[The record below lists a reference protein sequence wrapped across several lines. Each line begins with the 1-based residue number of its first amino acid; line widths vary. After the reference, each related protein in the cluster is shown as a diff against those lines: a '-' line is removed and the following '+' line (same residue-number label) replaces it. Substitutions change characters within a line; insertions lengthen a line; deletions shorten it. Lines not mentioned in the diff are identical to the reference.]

1 MIVLKNKSNFLI
13 NRNNNDDILDVSW
26 KKQDKSKRVNKTSST
41 IHFLELSWYWT
52 DLRMNK
58 KSGLIIREE
67 WFDVEQCHTQNA
79 FISFFELES
88 GLILIMTYFHNE
100 TFMTRIRE
108 IWSIQHFIDFSIN
121 YQDMSSDIGLFGL
134 SPRANNLAVNLALK
148 GVSVTVGNRSS
159 DMVQMIIS
167 KWIED
172 KRMYEIVWKEGSRRV
187 GDWSKGCELLKDIV
201 DDIGEW
207 ILFNVE

>member
-88 GLILIMTYFHNE
+88 GLILIMIYFHNE
-100 TFMTRIRE
+100 LSWQEFERFDQFNISLISQSIIKICHQISVYLDYHLVLIILLL
-108 IWSIQHFIDFSIN
+108 IW
-121 YQDMSSDIGLFGL
+121 L
-134 SPRANNLAVNLALK
+134 
-148 GVSVTVGNRSS
+148 
-159 DMVQMIIS
+159 
-167 KWIED
+167 
-172 KRMYEIVWKEGSRRV
+172 WKV
-187 GDWSKGCELLKDIV
+187 
-201 DDIGEW
+201 
-207 ILFNVE
+207 